1 MADGSPP
8 PASPARHSTAS
19 SSSTN
24 PNTPRSAT
32 PEECEAVKKHVV
44 EARHS
49 PESSSSSSPG
59 GRGHAIEPTWP
70 RAIDETKVSA
80 QAKWADKVLPNLLLD
95 LHWHPTSC
103 RAFFKLRT
111 WIPIPSPGG
120 SRRRDARTTIYLFI
134 YPERIKEL
142 SLDLNPANKMFGAET
157 IVLRFEMDRPS
168 ALVLPTAQYEPV
180 NRAGKDVMD
189 GLRAL
194 AAQTSFSVFAKIQH
208 RRLALKRIQQ
218 LCAAATGHGLASLAV
233 HASTASL
240 YEGRGG
246 HVIDGDDLAEPASGA
261 PPVTDEPPPHYSGP
275 AELPPA
281 PRGTGQSRSLLSC
294 LHHPPSASLLTNLQV
309 KATSGGVPAAVAP
322 SRTNRSAARSCKT
335 CSMQASACSSNT
347 LMTGSKPTRGTLL
360 ICWTSRK
367 RES

>member
-8 PASPARHSTAS
+8 PASPARQSTAS

-32 PEECEAVKKHVV
+32 PEDCEAVKKHVV

-59 GRGHAIEPTWP
+59 DGGHGIEPTWP
-70 RAIDETKVSA
+70 RAIDETKVFA
-80 QAKWADKVLPNLLLD
+80 QAKWADNVLPNLLLD
-95 LHWHPTSC
+95 LHWHPTSHK
-103 RAFFKLRT
+103 AFFKLRT
-111 WIPIPSPGG
+111 WIPSPGG

-142 SLDLNPANKMFGAET
+142 LLDRDPANKMFGAET
-157 IVLRFEMDRPS
+157 IVLRFEMDRPP

-208 RRLALKRIQQ
+208 RSLALKRIQQ
-218 LCAAATGHGLASLAV
+218 LCAAATGYGLASLAV
-233 HASTASL
+233 HASTTSL

-246 HVIDGDDLAEPASGA
+246 HVIEGDNLADPASGEA
-261 PPVTDEPPPHYSGP
+261 PVTDEPPPQYSGP

-281 PRGTGQSRSLLSC
+281 PRGTGQSRSLLSS
-294 LHHPPSASLLTNLQV
+294 LHHPPSASLLTSRQV
-309 KATSGGVPAAVAP
+309 KARSGGVPAAVAP

-347 LMTGSKPTRGTLL
+347 LMTDSKPTRGILS
-360 ICWTSRK
+360 IC
-367 RES
+367 